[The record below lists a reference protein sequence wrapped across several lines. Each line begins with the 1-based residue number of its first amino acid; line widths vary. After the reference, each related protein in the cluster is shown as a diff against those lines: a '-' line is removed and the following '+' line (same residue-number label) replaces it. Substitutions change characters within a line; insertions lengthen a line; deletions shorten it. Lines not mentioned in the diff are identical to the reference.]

1 MTHQFQHCI
10 LKLSFSSYLFIKH
23 EHFFADKAWLSSL
36 LALPNLFCFFQVLV
50 FLLRVSS
57 YKNFK
62 RISNGATVVSH
73 SYMLQVYVLY
83 SPLHKI
89 KQQAEEKSFFFI
101 FSLVPPCPPSFL
113 IAKFSAENRFSIWPP
128 VWPISNESN
137 VIRKSSWKEQHLTV
151 DSPDTDQCKL
161 LLRKNKKK
169 YPVAKDDENK
179 AKKNG
184 MAS

>member
-1 MTHQFQHCI
+1 MPGINCINPMHLVWKSHSYCHHFGYWKRKAYIWYLSEVRFVWSSYFRRLLFLLPSKPPLQTEIMTHQFQHCI

-89 KQQAEEKSFFFI
+89 KQQAEETSLFFI
-101 FSLVPPCPPSFL
+101 FPLFPLAP
-113 IAKFSAENRFSIWPP
+113 
-128 VWPISNESN
+128 
-137 VIRKSSWKEQHLTV
+137 
-151 DSPDTDQCKL
+151 L
-161 LLRKNKKK
+161 L
-169 YPVAKDDENK
+169 
-179 AKKNG
+179 
-184 MAS
+184 S